1 MEIEFIWDPKK
12 AKRNLTKHRV
22 SFETAKQVF
31 FDPHLIVVEDCELED
46 EIRYQALGHAG
57 LEPHL
62 SRAGALLLTVFVDR
76 SDDDREI
83 IRIISAREADKY
95 EQRTYANQFEEGS

>member
-1 MEIEFIWDPKK
+1 MEIEFIWDPEK

-31 FDPHLIVVEDCELED
+31 FDPHLIVVEDCEFEG
-46 EIRYQALGHAG
+46 EMRYHALGYAVSQ
-57 LEPHL
+57 P
-62 SRAGALLLTVFVDR
+62 LLLTVFVDR

-83 IRIISAREADKY
+83 IRIISAREADQY
-95 EQRTYANQFEEGS
+95 EQRTYASQFAEGN